1 MNVVP
6 YDPLDI
12 VEGMMKSVLRPS
24 FDAALERRA
33 NGAFRT
39 IPLDVAE
46 DDTTYY
52 VWADLPGVNK
62 DDVNVSVQGNQLALT
77 AEIKRLNAVDQGQ
90 GKQNVL
96 FSERWTGTMSR
107 TLQFAGE
114 IDDARATAEY
124 KDGVLALTL
133 PKKESSQVKRLA
145 IH

>member
-12 VEGMMKSVLRPS
+12 VEGVMKSVLRPS
-24 FDAALERRA
+24 FDAFMERRG

-52 VWADLPGVNK
+52 VWADLPGVRK
-62 DDVNVSVQGNQLALT
+62 EDLNVSVQGNQLALS
-77 AEIKRLNAVDQGQ
+77 AQVNGIQPPEKEQ
-90 GKQNVL
+90 GKPSFL
-96 FSERWTGTMSR
+96 FNERWSGQMSR
-107 TLQFAGE
+107 TVEFTGE
-114 IDDARATAEY
+114 IDEANATAEY
-124 KDGVLALTL
+124 KDGVLALRL
-133 PKKESSQVKRLA
+133 PKKPSSQVKRLT